1 MESINLSNIRDSM
14 KQNFITYL
22 VVAMILTFVI
32 LTIVYIIY
40 LTKLQDK
47 ECTYMNDMY
56 GSINAHIRSLSSSD
70 ADCSG
75 NFNEYYIK
83 TAYNA
88 CSGGSYKN
96 DFVNICNLKSVLKQ
110 GVRGLDFEIY
120 SIDNQ
125 PVVATS
131 TADSYY
137 IKETYN
143 YVNFSEVMSTLKN
156 YAFSQSTAPNPADPV
171 VIHLRFMSNNQDMYS
186 NLASIFEAN
195 DDIMLGKEYSFEN
208 SGHNIGDEKLLNFM
222 NKVILIVN
230 RENTSFLENK
240 ELLEF
245 VNLTSGS
252 MFMRAYSYFDVKN
265 NPDLDELREYN
276 KRNLTIVFPDHGSDP
291 PNPSG
296 LLSRDAGCQLIA
308 MRYQYVDNFLVE
320 NALFFDRCNYA
331 FCLKPERLR
340 YKLVT
345 IPEATPQDPAL
356 SYETRDVSSDFYSFS
371 V

>member
-1 MESINLSNIRDSM
+1 
-14 KQNFITYL
+14 
-22 VVAMILTFVI
+22 
-32 LTIVYIIY
+32 
-40 LTKLQDK
+40 
-47 ECTYMNDMY
+47 
-56 GSINAHIRSLSSSD
+56 
-70 ADCSG
+70 
-75 NFNEYYIK
+75 
-83 TAYNA
+83 
-88 CSGGSYKN
+88 
-96 DFVNICNLKSVLKQ
+96 
-110 GVRGLDFEIY
+110 
-120 SIDNQ
+120 
-125 PVVATS
+125 
-131 TADSYY
+131 
-137 IKETYN
+137 
-143 YVNFSEVMSTLKN
+143 
-156 YAFSQSTAPNPADPV
+156 
-171 VIHLRFMSNNQDMYS
+171 MYS